1 MTLESYDK
9 ARDIVTNIFR
19 LDAEIAELQNIM
31 SHDTSTWLLEVREG
45 ASFSA
50 RRIRHCGML
59 PEMLQAILSKH
70 ISERKQLV
78 DELEKL

>member
-1 MTLESYDK
+1 MLLDSFEK
-9 ARDIVTNIFR
+9 ARGIIAKIYS
-19 LDAEIAELQNIM
+19 LDEEIDELRNIM
-31 SHDTSTWLLEVREG
+31 SHDTSKWLLEVREG

-70 ISERKQLV
+70 ISERNRLV
-78 DELEKL
+78 EELEKL

>member
-9 ARDIVTNIFR
+9 ARDIVTKIYR
-19 LDAEIAELQNIM
+19 LDEEIAELRNIV
-31 SHDTSTWLLEVREG
+31 SHDTSKWIFQVREG
-45 ASFSA
+45 MSFSA
-50 RRIRHCGML
+50 IQIDHYGML

-78 DELEKL
+78 EELEKL

>member
-1 MTLESYDK
+1 MTLDSFEK
-9 ARDIVTNIFR
+9 ARGIVNKIHV
-19 LDAEIAELQNIM
+19 LDEEIAELQNIM
-31 SHDTSTWLLEVREG
+31 NYNTSKWLLEVREG

-50 RRIRHCGML
+50 IRIRHYGML

-78 DELEKL
+78 EELGKL